1 MATLN
6 VLVMC
11 RNLNMMAFVK
21 ILKKFEKIT
30 GKQVLS
36 IYLKVVES
44 SYFNS
49 SDQACV
55 THICSVPLSVYE
67 YSGIWSTEADEQRT
81 RCSSIRVHCRR

>member
-11 RNLNMMAFVK
+11 RKLNMMAFVK

-55 THICSVPLSVYE
+55 THIYILHLLCPSVSL
-67 YSGIWSTEADEQRT
+67 
-81 RCSSIRVHCRR
+81 RVFWNLEH